1 MLTRARRYGIHVC
14 ITKAFVNKLLYE
26 WHLRGVV
33 VVSFLC
39 SSTNAKFEVES
50 STLVAEGEPVC
61 AVIMASIVMFL
72 SCHVCMI
79 AESVC
84 MCVGTL

>member
-1 MLTRARRYGIHVC
+1 M
-14 ITKAFVNKLLYE
+14 
-26 WHLRGVV
+26 
-33 VVSFLC
+33 VSFLC

-84 MCVGTL
+84 MCVHVCGYVVIGYEYVYDLKS